1 VDYNF
6 RYRGMEEVMQN
17 PQLTESVRTFLKE
30 RGLTQTE
37 LAKKTGLSVQYI
49 NNIYLGKAGS
59 RVSVNTE
66 QKLKKV
72 MGKSF
77 FLPLSS
83 TKVENSIPGA

>member
-1 VDYNF
+1 
-6 RYRGMEEVMQN
+6 MEEVMQN
-17 PQLTESVRTFLKE
+17 PQLTESVRHFLKE
-30 RGLTQTE
+30 KGLTQTE

-66 QKLKKV
+66 KKIKKV

-77 FLPLSS
+77 FLLPPS
-83 TKVENSIPGA
+83 TKVENLSPGA